1 MKNSKGFT
9 LVELLAMLVVLAVLM
24 AVAVP
29 NVNGILKN
37 QRDNTL
43 IEDAGRFIEQ
53 TKTAMTIDSKIGKP
67 AAGECLVFTLQYVDF
82 NKEIAEGANSKQYK
96 RFDSIVVYTRVGNE
110 YKYYVRLIESGDNL
124 SIPFSEESVVS
135 NYQKQNEETKEQII
149 KVDDK
154 GEQFSNDASS
164 ITADKINDLA
174 GSTICTSIKDVYLEQ
189 KAKY

>member
-9 LVELLAMLVVLAVLM
+9 LVELLAMLVVLGVLM

-43 IEDAGRFIEQ
+43 VEDAGRFIEQ
-53 TKTAMTIDSKIGKP
+53 TKTTMTIDSKIGKP

-82 NKEIAEGANSKQYK
+82 NKEIAEGANSKEYK

-149 KVDDK
+149 KES
-154 GEQFSNDASS
+154 GPEQFSNDASS
-164 ITADKINDLA
+164 ITADKINALA

>member
-9 LVELLAMLVVLAVLM
+9 LVELLAMLVVLGVLM
-24 AVAVP
+24 AVTVP

-43 IEDAGRFIEQ
+43 VEDAGRFIEQ
-53 TKTAMTIDSKIGKP
+53 TKTAMTIDSKIKKP
-67 AAGECLVFTLQYVDF
+67 TAGECLVFTLQYVDF
-82 NKEIAEGANSKQYK
+82 NKEIAKGANSKEYK
-96 RFDSIVVYTRVGNE
+96 RFDSIVVYTRVGAE

-135 NYQKQNEETKEQII
+135 NYQKQDDATKAQII
-149 KVDDK
+149 KES
-154 GEQFSNDASS
+154 GPEQFSNDASS
-164 ITADKINDLA
+164 ITAAKINNLA
-174 GSTICTSIKDVYLEQ
+174 GSTICTSIKEVYLEQ